1 MKLHITKRK
10 SNKYLRGA
18 NLFLDLQFG
27 SERIANLPYI
37 KKNGKLTHLLYIY
50 YYYFYI
56 YTKLYTIS
64 RVLNSY
70 HSKSTNYA
78 IKFKKARLY
87 RDHISRYK
95 QFAANLPKINS
106 TRLINNKLS
115 KYTLSN
121 YITNKL
127 YSNSLFRLIKY
138 KQIRK
143 FANTAKLIQNKRNII
158 SKQPSFTDIYME
170 PNAFS
175 SRIFR
180 SKERIMRRKR
190 RLFRHKFLL
199 NQIRFGNLNISKYT
213 TLSTIKT
220 GLSDNRNPFEMVSNS
235 NYTVQAPVSSNIQSF
250 KKRSL
255 KRNVKSN
262 FRFRIK
268 KKNRSNYFVYNT
280 PKYNYYNIKIMPW
293 FLGRRPNKYIIY
305 NYKYSSLYKK
315 MYKQNFFKTIKRII
329 RVYTNHLLSISN
341 FLAHVNVSYTIRN
354 ISKLIRYVRSRFNS
368 TPRRTTFKMYFLKKY
383 KSKYK
388 SKKPRNSLPI
398 FRYFK
403 RKDYNEIKKIE
414 LIENNFNNS
423 TSRYKIRKIALHISQ
438 YKRFVLRQIR
448 KDPEVFSFYM
458 TQLHFW
464 RSIQHTYLEHVFSSN
479 KLFTFNYVPF
489 FLSHVAPLVHINM
502 NVLNFSNITILNKL
516 ILFLYHYKCTCL
528 KRK

>member
-27 SERIANLPYI
+27 SERIANIPYI
-37 KKNGKLTHLLYIY
+37 KKNGKLTHILYIY

-56 YTKLYTIS
+56 YTKLYTIA

-70 HSKSTNYA
+70 HSKSINYA

-87 RDHISRYK
+87 RDHVSKYK
-95 QFAANLPKINS
+95 QFAAKLPQINS
-106 TRLINNKLS
+106 SRLINTKLS
-115 KYTLSN
+115 KYKLSN

-127 YSNSLFRLIKY
+127 YSNSLFRSIKY
-138 KQIRK
+138 KQIK
-143 FANTAKLIQNKRNII
+143 KVTTALRLIQNKQNLVI
-158 SKQPSFTDIYME
+158 KQPSYTNIYME
-170 PNAFS
+170 PNAFT

-180 SKERIMRRKR
+180 SKERVMRRKR
-190 RLFRHKFLL
+190 RLLRRKFLL
-199 NQIRFGNLNISKYT
+199 NQIRFSNLNIS
-213 TLSTIKT
+213 
-220 GLSDNRNPFEMVSNS
+220 NRNSAIQSSVKFNTKSIQKRNLKRSFRSNIKFRTKKKKGS
-235 NYTVQAPVSSNIQSF
+235 NY
-250 KKRSL
+250 L
-255 KRNVKSN
+255 
-262 FRFRIK
+262 
-268 KKNRSNYFVYNT
+268 VYNT
-280 PKYNYYNIKIMPW
+280 PMYNYYNIKVMPW

-329 RVYTNHLLSISN
+329 RVYTNHLLSLSS

-354 ISKLIRYVRSRFNS
+354 ISKLIRYVRSKFNS
-368 TPRRTTFKMYFLKKY
+368 MPRRTTFKMYFVKKF
-383 KSKYK
+383 KSKSKSK

-403 RKDYNEIKKIE
+403 RKDYNEIKKID

-423 TSRYKIRKIALHISQ
+423 TSTYKIRKIALHISQ

-448 KDPEVFSFYM
+448 KDPEVFNFYM

-464 RSIQHTYLEHVFSSN
+464 RSIQTTYLEHVFSGN

-516 ILFLYHYKCTCL
+516 ILFLYNYNANCVK
-528 KRK
+528 K